1 MMHKCFQTRSN
12 EGSSTCAMYLLVLN
26 QWEGMILSLLSRRGF
41 PPPGEDKVDPT
52 TFHHLKSHFSYLVPA
67 ANCPLLSLA
76 TFWDLKI
83 VCPLFIPTY
92 RPLHFKPFLFVFFLR
107 YKKKNLSCLLS
118 SVCLK
123 TSFSSSLPGSAF
135 ADILIVLL
143 IPPAGSF
150 YQLQSREAE
159 GAAIGRTWF
168 QRWTFTGNHPIR
180 DNTPERHARTRTSP

>member
-92 RPLHFKPFLFVFFLR
+92 RPLHFKPFLFVRFLR
-107 YKKKNLSCLLS
+107 YKKKNLSCLIS

-123 TSFSSSLPGSAF
+123 TSFSSSLVVVGSAF
-135 ADILIVLL
+135 AGCVIVLL
-143 IPPAGSF
+143 IPPAGSLLSAAVERSRGSCNGSDLVSKLNV
-150 YQLQSREAE
+150 YRESSNQS
-159 GAAIGRTWF
+159 IM
-168 QRWTFTGNHPIR
+168 
-180 DNTPERHARTRTSP
+180 